1 MNTEKYLFYKKLC
14 CLVIQEGKLAVIAL
28 AAMYI
33 WPSKILKFL
42 FLAFSIC
49 FLVDFIWSFFRF
61 YDLVKGRR
69 KNEH

>member
-14 CLVIQEGKLAVIAL
+14 CLVIQEAKLTAIAL

-33 WPSKILKFL
+33 WPSKILLFV
-42 FLAFSIC
+42 FLAISIC
-49 FLVDFIWSFFRF
+49 FLVDFIWSLFKF

-69 KNEH
+69 KYEH